1 GIKGAPVGTLVC
13 FGTVAVMELI
23 AIKKVTPHPPKYRR
37 VFAKPLIAALVMGGA
52 TRASYGLLSSVLGNT
67 LGVAGSMCIAV
78 VVYGVLVILL
88 KAVSK
93 DDLSLMP
100 KGDKIAKLL
109 RIK

>member
-1 GIKGAPVGTLVC
+1 
-13 FGTVAVMELI
+13 
-23 AIKKVTPHPPKYRR
+23 
-37 VFAKPLIAALVMGGA
+37 MGGA

-88 KAVSK
+88 KAVSR